1 MSKKLGERLI
11 AAGLVS
17 RDAVEQGLE
26 QQRLTGH
33 RLGDSLVEM
42 GLLAEATLLRFLASE
57 FNTRYVSAE
66 KLSRAQVPT
75 ELLDRVPV
83 RMAESHG
90 LLPLAVDDE
99 RRILSI
105 VAAEP
110 QNEDVLREIATV
122 ADVDEVYAYVALRSV
137 VAAGIQKHYYGDT
150 TAFASLPPIG
160 ARGNNRTDLSGIAAA
175 YESSGSSRSAPPL
188 AFRLRGEISHG
199 AAAARRSR
207 STDESG
213 LSSARGA
220 VGENDYVE
228 TVRVLVEQ
236 LERSRGELKGH
247 SAQLSRQAAL
257 VARRMALPSREVA
270 SVAVAALIHDLGKGP
285 THLTLAGTARD
296 PELKAEARKVA
307 MVPLQMFEAVNFP
320 AQVGATLAQLY
331 EAWDGSGTP
340 QGAKGE
346 DIALGA
352 RILSAVDS
360 WLELTRNPANPFGR
374 LFTREQALSY
384 LAEEAGKLFDPRVV
398 EMLEL
403 VHSGELLRRRLE
415 SDGRQILVAE
425 PDPVRRDAVV
435 HALGKRGLV
444 VHATSS
450 VEGALEAA
458 PHSDLWLFSVGLGE
472 AELVE
477 VAVQL
482 RSDAPLAG
490 TPLLVS
496 GDLDSAA
503 RERLVQSGVT
513 ELLDAAEAREVAA
526 RVQAVLKQRIGEGA
540 PARVVQG
547 ASDEL
552 ATRDVLRIMGGGRK
566 SGRLT
571 LRSESGEGV
580 LHLEHGRVSWA
591 GVAAVRGEEALGQI
605 LRARATEFV
614 YDPDALLMELPHL
627 DTDLEL
633 VARALESA

>member
-42 GLLAEATLLRFLASE
+42 GLLGEATLLRFLASE

-66 KLSRAQVPT
+66 KLARAQVPT

-83 RMAESHG
+83 RLAESHG

-110 QNEDVLREIATV
+110 QNEEVLREIATV

-150 TAFASLPPIG
+150 TAFAVPPSG
-160 ARGNNRTDLSGIAAA
+160 ARGANRADLSGIAAA

-188 AFRLRGEISHG
+188 AFRLRGDSSHG
-199 AAAARRSR
+199 AAVPRRSR
-207 STDESG
+207 TTGESG
-213 LSSARGA
+213 LSSGRGA
-220 VGENDYVE
+220 MGGNDYVE
-228 TVRVLVEQ
+228 TVRVLVDQ
-236 LERSRGELKGH
+236 LEASRGELKGH
-247 SAQLSRQAAL
+247 SGQLSRQAAL

-296 PELKAEARKVA
+296 PELKAAARKVTMA
-307 MVPLQMFEAVNFP
+307 PLQMFEAVNFP
-320 AQVGATLAQLY
+320 AQVGGTLAQLY

-384 LAEEAGKLFDPRVV
+384 LAEQAGKLFDPRVV

-415 SDGRQILVAE
+415 SDGRQILVAD
-425 PDPVRRDAVV
+425 PDSGPARRGGPRPRQA
-435 HALGKRGLV
+435 GLV

-458 PHSDLWLFSVGLGE
+458 PQRPLAVLGG
-472 AELVE
+472 AGRGG
-477 VAVQL
+477 AD
-482 RSDAPLAG
+482 RAGGPAPPDAPLAG
-490 TPLLVS
+490 TPLLVAGS
-496 GDLDSAA
+496 WTAPEGASSSRRD
-503 RERLVQSGVT
+503 R
-513 ELLDAAEAREVAA
+513 LLDAVEARRSP
-526 RVQAVLKQRIGEGA
+526 RVQEVLEQRIAEGRRRGWSRA
-540 PARVVQG
+540 PPTSWPPG
-547 ASDEL
+547 
-552 ATRDVLRIMGGGRK
+552 TCCG
-566 SGRLT
+566 
-571 LRSESGEGV
+571 
-580 LHLEHGRVSWA
+580 SWA
-591 GVAAVRGEEALGQI
+591 GEESRAGSPCGPTP
-605 LRARATEFV
+605 ARACSTSS
-614 YDPDALLMELPHL
+614 
-627 DTDLEL
+627 TGG
-633 VARALESA
+633 